1 MMVSGYKDRWVFILG
16 LLDATHIMDQLLET
30 RKKVVEKGIQML
42 STNLT
47 VGTWGNI
54 SCRVPGEDYI
64 AITPTGMSYNTLVP
78 EDIVVLDLRGNT
90 ISGTRKPSIEVPLHL
105 AIYNAREDVQAIVH
119 THSAYATAMAVA
131 RREIP
136 GAVEDLVQIVGGNV
150 RVNEYALPGTEQ
162 LGINTVKAME
172 GRNAVLLANHGML
185 GAGRNLEEAFRV
197 CQVVEKSAQVTLLA
211 QLMGGV
217 VELSQDDIDRMR
229 NNFLQGYGQ
238 EKEKDVS

>member
-1 MMVSGYKDRWVFILG
+1 VGVNL
-16 LLDATHIMDQLLET
+16 MDQRMLT
-30 RKKVVEKGIQML
+30 REKVVEKGMEML
-42 STNLT
+42 ATNLT

-64 AITPTGMSYNTLVP
+64 AITPTGMSYDKLVP
-78 EDIVVLDLRGNT
+78 EDIVIVDLKGKTVNG
-90 ISGTRKPSIEVPLHL
+90 SRKPSIEVPLHL
-105 AIYNAREDVQAIVH
+105 AIYNAREDIQAIVH
-119 THSAYATAMAVA
+119 THSAYATAMAAA

-150 RVNEYALPGTEQ
+150 RVNEYALPGTAL

-185 GAGRNLEEAFRV
+185 GAGRSLEEAFRV
-197 CQVVEKSAQVTLLA
+197 CQVVEKSAQVTIMA

-217 VELSQDDIDRMR
+217 IELSQDDIDGMR
-229 NNFLQGYGQ
+229 NSYLHGYGQ
-238 EKEKDVS
+238 ENETDIV

>member
-1 MMVSGYKDRWVFILG
+1 
-16 LLDATHIMDQLLET
+16 MDQLMET
-30 RKKVVEKGIQML
+30 RKKVVEQGIEML

-64 AITPTGMSYNTLVP
+64 AITPTGMSYDTLVP
-78 EDIVVLDLRGNT
+78 EDIVILDLRGNT
-90 ISGTRKPSIEVPLHL
+90 INGTRKPSIEVPLHL

-131 RREIP
+131 RRGIP

-185 GAGRNLEEAFRV
+185 GAGRDLEEAFRV
-197 CQVVEKSAQVTLLA
+197 CQIVEKSAQITIFA
-211 QLMGGV
+211 QLIGGV
-217 VELSQDDIDRMR
+217 VELSPDDIDGMR
-229 NNFLQGYGQ
+229 NFYLETYGQ
-238 EKEKDVS
+238 KFDKEINLTS

>member
-1 MMVSGYKDRWVFILG
+1 
-16 LLDATHIMDQLLET
+16 MDPVLEI
-30 RKKVVEKGIQML
+30 RNKVIEKGVEML

-54 SCRVPGEDYI
+54 SCRIPGEDHI
-64 AITPTGMSYNTLVP
+64 VIPPTGMSYDTLVP
-78 EDIVVLDLRGNT
+78 EDIVVLDLGGNI

-105 AIYNAREDVQAIVH
+105 ALYNARTDIGAIVH
-119 THSAYATAMAVA
+119 THSPYATAMAVA

-150 RVNEYALPGTEQ
+150 RVNIYALPGTEQ
-162 LGINTVKAME
+162 FGINTVKAME
-172 GRNAVLLANHGML
+172 GRQAVLLANHGML

-217 VELSQDDIDRMR
+217 VELSQDDIDGMR
-229 NNFLQGYGQ
+229 NFYLQGYGQ
-238 EKEKDVS
+238 G

>member
-1 MMVSGYKDRWVFILG
+1 
-16 LLDATHIMDQLLET
+16 MDQRLET
-30 RKKVVEKGIQML
+30 RKKVVEKGIKML
-42 STNLT
+42 ATNLT

-54 SCRVPGEDYI
+54 SCRVPGEDHI
-64 AITPTGMSYNTLVP
+64 AITPSGMSYDTLVP
-78 EDIVVLDLRGNT
+78 EDIVVLDLNGNT

-105 AIYNAREDVQAIVH
+105 ASYNAREDVQAIVH

-217 VELSQDDIDRMR
+217 VELSQDDIDGMR
-229 NNFLQGYGQ
+229 NYYLQGYGQ
-238 EKEKDVS
+238 DKEKDVS

>member
-1 MMVSGYKDRWVFILG
+1 MQN
-16 LLDATHIMDQLLET
+16 IMDELLET
-30 RKKVVEKGIQML
+30 RKKVVEKGIEML

-54 SCRVPGEDYI
+54 SCRVPGKDYI
-64 AITPTGMSYNTLVP
+64 AITPSGMSYDTLVP
-78 EDIVVLDLRGNT
+78 EDIVVLDLQGNT

-105 AIYNAREDVQAIVH
+105 AIYNAREELQAIVH
-119 THSAYATAMAVA
+119 THSPYATAMAVA

-185 GAGRNLEEAFRV
+185 GAGQDLEEAFRV
-197 CQVVEKSAQVTLLA
+197 CQVVEKSAQIALLA
-211 QLMGGV
+211 QLVGGV
-217 VELSQDDIDRMR
+217 VELSQVDIDGMR
-229 NNFLQGYGQ
+229 NFYLQGYGQ
-238 EKEKDVS
+238 EKDL

>member
-1 MMVSGYKDRWVFILG
+1 MLRS
-16 LLDATHIMDQLLET
+16 LLMLKEEIMDQLLEI
-30 RKKVVEKGIQML
+30 RKKVVEKGIELL

-64 AITPTGMSYNTLVP
+64 AITPSGMNYDILVP
-78 EDIVVLDLRGNT
+78 EDIVILDLGGY
-90 ISGTRKPSIEVPLHL
+90 IVSGTRKPSIEVPLHL
-105 AIYNAREDVQAIVH
+105 SIYRSRKDVGAIVH
-119 THSAYATAMAVA
+119 THSPYATAIAVA
-131 RREIP
+131 RKEIP

-162 LGINTVKAME
+162 LGINTIKAME

-197 CQVVEKSAQVTLLA
+197 CQVVEKSAQLTLLA
-211 QLMGGV
+211 QLIGGV
-217 VELSQDDIDRMR
+217 VELSQNDINGMR
-229 NNFLQGYGQ
+229 NFYLQGYGQ
-238 EKEKDVS
+238 D

>member
-1 MMVSGYKDRWVFILG
+1 VSKSDGGEQD
-16 LLDATHIMDQLLET
+16 MDQIMRARINVVKKGLE
-30 RKKVVEKGIQML
+30 ML
-42 STNLT
+42 TTNLT

-54 SCRVPGEDYI
+54 SCRVQGENYI
-64 AITPTGMSYNTLVP
+64 AITPTGMSYDVLVP
-78 EDIVVLDLRGNT
+78 EDVVILDLNGDT
-90 ISGTRKPSIEVPLHL
+90 ISGTRKPSVEVPLHL
-105 AIYNAREDVQAIVH
+105 ALYNARMDIQAIVH

-185 GAGRNLEEAFRV
+185 GVGRDLDEAFKV
-197 CQVVEKSAQVTLLA
+197 CQVVEKSAQITLLA

-217 VELSQDDIDRMR
+217 VELTQDDIDGMR
-229 NNFLQGYGQ
+229 NFYLQGYGQ
-238 EKEKDVS
+238 E

>member
-1 MMVSGYKDRWVFILG
+1 
-16 LLDATHIMDQLLET
+16 MDPVLEI
-30 RKKVVEKGIQML
+30 RNKVIEKGVEML

-54 SCRVPGEDYI
+54 SCRIPGEDHI
-64 AITPTGMSYNTLVP
+64 VITPTGMSYDTLVP
-78 EDIVVLDLRGNT
+78 EDIVVLDLGGNI

-105 AIYNAREDVQAIVH
+105 AIYNARTDIGAIVH
-119 THSAYATAMAVA
+119 THSPYATAMAVA

-150 RVNEYALPGTEQ
+150 RVNIYALPGTEQ
-162 LGINTVKAME
+162 FGINTVKAME
-172 GRNAVLLANHGML
+172 GRQAVLLANHGML

-217 VELSQDDIDRMR
+217 VELSQDDIDGMR
-229 NNFLQGYGQ
+229 NFYLQGYGQ
-238 EKEKDVS
+238 DRK

>member
-1 MMVSGYKDRWVFILG
+1 
-16 LLDATHIMDQLLET
+16 MDQIMRARINVVKKGLE
-30 RKKVVEKGIQML
+30 ML
-42 STNLT
+42 TTNLT

-54 SCRVPGEDYI
+54 SCRVQGENYI
-64 AITPTGMSYNTLVP
+64 AITPTGMSYDVLVP
-78 EDIVVLDLRGNT
+78 EDVVILDLNGDT
-90 ISGTRKPSIEVPLHL
+90 ISGTRKPSVEVPLHL
-105 AIYNAREDVQAIVH
+105 ALYNARMDIQAIVH

-185 GAGRNLEEAFRV
+185 GVGRDLDEAFKV
-197 CQVVEKSAQVTLLA
+197 CQVVEKSAQITLLA

-217 VELSQDDIDRMR
+217 VELTQDDIDGMR
-229 NNFLQGYGQ
+229 NFYLQGYGQ
-238 EKEKDVS
+238 E

>member
-1 MMVSGYKDRWVFILG
+1 MDE
-16 LLDATHIMDQLLET
+16 LLKT
-30 RKKVVEKGIQML
+30 RNQVVEMGKKML
-42 STNLT
+42 LTNLT

-54 SCRVPGEDYI
+54 SCRVFGEDYI
-64 AITPTGMSYNTLVP
+64 AITPTGMSYDSLVP
-78 EDIVVLDLRGNT
+78 DDIVVLDLRGNI

-105 AIYNAREDVQAIVH
+105 AIYIARDDVQGIVH

-162 LGINTVKAME
+162 LGINTVKAMN

-185 GAGRNLEEAFRV
+185 GVGRDLEEAFRV

-211 QLMGGV
+211 QLVGGV
-217 VELSQDDIDRMR
+217 VELSQDDIDGMR
-229 NNFLQGYGQ
+229 NFYLQGYGQ
-238 EKEKDVS
+238 EKGNGAS

>member
-1 MMVSGYKDRWVFILG
+1 MKEKKIVD
-16 LLDATHIMDQLLET
+16 HILET
-30 RKKVVEKGIQML
+30 RKKVVKKGIEML
-42 STNLT
+42 ATNLT

-54 SCRVPGEDYI
+54 SSRVPEEDYI
-64 AITPTGMSYNTLVP
+64 AITPTGMSYDELLP
-78 EDIVVLDLRGNT
+78 EDIVILDLEGNI

-105 AIYNAREDVQAIVH
+105 SIYNAREDVGAIVH
-119 THSAYATAMAVA
+119 THSPYATAMAVA
-131 RREIP
+131 RKEIP

-150 RVNEYALPGTEQ
+150 RVNEYALPGTKQ
-162 LGINTVKAME
+162 LGINTAKAME

-217 VELSQDDIDRMR
+217 VELSQDDIDGMR
-229 NNFLQGYGQ
+229 NFYLQGYGQ
-238 EKEKDVS
+238 DKEKDV

>member
-1 MMVSGYKDRWVFILG
+1 
-16 LLDATHIMDQLLET
+16 MDQITQT
-30 RKKVVEKGIQML
+30 RINVVEKGIEML
-42 STNLT
+42 AANLT

-54 SCRVPGEDYI
+54 SCRVPGKNYI
-64 AITPTGMSYNTLVP
+64 AITPTGMSYDMLVP
-78 EDIVVLDLRGNT
+78 EDIVVLDLSGNT
-90 ISGTRKPSIEVPLHL
+90 ISGARKPSIEVPLHL

-119 THSAYATAMAVA
+119 THSAYATAMASA
-131 RREIP
+131 RKEIP

-185 GAGRNLEEAFRV
+185 GAGRDLDEAFRV
-197 CQVVEKSAQVTLLA
+197 CQVVEKGAQIALLA

-217 VELSQDDIDRMR
+217 VELSQDDIDGMR
-229 NNFLQGYGQ
+229 NFYLQGYGQ
-238 EKEKDVS
+238 NKE

>member
-1 MMVSGYKDRWVFILG
+1 
-16 LLDATHIMDQLLET
+16 MDQLLET
-30 RKKVVEKGIQML
+30 RKKVVGKGIEML

-64 AITPTGMSYNTLVP
+64 AITPTGMSYDTLVP
-78 EDIVVLDLRGNT
+78 EDIVVLDLSGNT

-136 GAVEDLVQIVGGNV
+136 GVVEDLVQIVGGNV

-185 GAGRNLEEAFRV
+185 GAGRDLEEAFRV
-197 CQVVEKSAQVTLLA
+197 CQVVEKSAQIALLA
-211 QLMGGV
+211 QLIGGV
-217 VELSQDDIDRMR
+217 VELSQDDIDGMR
-229 NNFLQGYGQ
+229 NFYLDAYGQ
-238 EKEKDVS
+238 R

>member
-1 MMVSGYKDRWVFILG
+1 MNRLME
-16 LLDATHIMDQLLET
+16 A
-30 RKKVVEKGIQML
+30 RKKVVETGIKML

-64 AITPTGMSYNTLVP
+64 AITPTGMSYDLLVP
-78 EDIVVLDLRGNT
+78 EDIVVLDLEGNT
-90 ISGTRKPSIEVPLHL
+90 ISGTRKPSVEVPLHL
-105 AIYNAREDVQAIVH
+105 AIYKARKELQGIVH
-119 THSAYATAMAVA
+119 THSPYATAMAVA

-150 RVNEYALPGTEQ
+150 RVNDYALPGTEL

-172 GRNAVLLANHGML
+172 GRNAVLLANHGVL

-197 CQVVEKSAQVTLLA
+197 CQVVEKSAQVTILA
-211 QLMGGV
+211 QLIGGV
-217 VELSQDDIDRMR
+217 VELAQEDIDGMR
-229 NNFLQGYGQ
+229 SYYLQGYGQ
-238 EKEKDVS
+238 DKDIE

>member
-1 MMVSGYKDRWVFILG
+1 
-16 LLDATHIMDQLLET
+16 MDQLLEI
-30 RKKVVEKGIQML
+30 RKKVVEKGIELL

-64 AITPTGMSYNTLVP
+64 AITPSGMNYDILVP
-78 EDIVVLDLRGNT
+78 EDIVILDLGGY
-90 ISGTRKPSIEVPLHL
+90 IVSGTRKPSIEVPLHL
-105 AIYNAREDVQAIVH
+105 SIYRSRKDVGAIVH
-119 THSAYATAMAVA
+119 THSPYATAIAVA
-131 RREIP
+131 RKEIP

-162 LGINTVKAME
+162 LGINTIKAME

-197 CQVVEKSAQVTLLA
+197 CQVVEKSAQLTLLA
-211 QLMGGV
+211 QLIGGV
-217 VELSQDDIDRMR
+217 VELSQNDINGMR
-229 NNFLQGYGQ
+229 NFYLQGYGQ
-238 EKEKDVS
+238 D

>member
-1 MMVSGYKDRWVFILG
+1 LRSPDEGEKD
-16 LLDATHIMDQLLET
+16 MDQITQTRINVVKKGLE
-30 RKKVVEKGIQML
+30 ML
-42 STNLT
+42 AANLT

-54 SCRVPGEDYI
+54 SCRVPGENYI
-64 AITPTGMSYNTLVP
+64 AITPTGMSYDMLAP
-78 EDIVVLDLRGNT
+78 EDIVVMDLRGNT
-90 ISGTRKPSIEVPLHL
+90 ISGIRKPSIEVPLHL

-131 RREIP
+131 RKEIP

-172 GRNAVLLANHGML
+172 GRNAVLPANHGML
-185 GAGRNLEEAFRV
+185 GAGRDLDEAFRV
-197 CQVVEKSAQVTLLA
+197 CQVVEKGAQIALLA

-217 VELSQDDIDRMR
+217 VELSQDDIDGMR
-229 NNFLQGYGQ
+229 NFYLQGYGQ
-238 EKEKDVS
+238 SNG

>member
-1 MMVSGYKDRWVFILG
+1 MN
-16 LLDATHIMDQLLET
+16 QLLEA
-30 RKKVVEKGIQML
+30 RKKVVEIGIKML

-54 SCRVPGEDYI
+54 SCRVPGGDYI
-64 AITPTGMSYNTLVP
+64 AITPTGMSYDSLVP
-78 EDIVVLDLRGNT
+78 EDIVVLDLDGHI
-90 ISGTRKPSIEVPLHL
+90 ISGTRKPSVEVPLHL
-105 AIYNAREDVQAIVH
+105 AIYKAREDLQAIVH

-136 GAVEDLVQIVGGNV
+136 GAVEDLVQIAGGSV
-150 RVNEYALPGTEQ
+150 RVNDYALPGTEQ

-172 GRNAVLLANHGML
+172 GRSAVLLANHGML

-217 VELSQDDIDRMR
+217 VELSQEDIHGMR
-229 NNFLQGYGQ
+229 RYYLQGYGQ
-238 EKEKDVS
+238 DNDIDV